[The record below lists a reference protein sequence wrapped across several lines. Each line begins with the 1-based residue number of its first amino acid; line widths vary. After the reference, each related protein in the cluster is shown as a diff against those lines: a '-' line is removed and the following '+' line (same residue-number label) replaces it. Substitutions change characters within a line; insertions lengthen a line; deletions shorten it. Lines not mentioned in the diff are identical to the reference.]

1 MSAVNAPH
9 ILVSKK
15 ISYVICDLLCV
26 MFDVWIILYSNSS
39 VEDSVRPT
47 T

>member
-1 MSAVNAPH
+1 MSAVNAPL

-26 MFDVWIILYSNSS
+26 MFDVWIYSNSS
-39 VEDSVRPT
+39 VEDSVCQT